1 MFVEPYQ
8 LRLMTEADVPSVMNI
23 EKTAYPFPWTEGN
36 LRDCLKRHYYACV
49 LEVGANIC
57 GYALM
62 SMAAGEAHVLNIC
75 IQPDLQGKGLG
86 RTLLHSLEQT
96 ARENKVEMLLLEV
109 RASNKRAI
117 KLYESLG
124 FNELGCREHYYPGRN
139 GREDALVLARQLS
152 YCGHNTTFGN
162 GPIL

>member
-8 LRLMTEADVPSVMNI
+8 LRLMTEADIQPVMAI

-36 LRDCLKRHYYACV
+36 FRDCLKSNYYACV
-49 LEVGANIC
+49 LEEGGSMC

-75 IQPDLQGKGLG
+75 IHPEQQGKGLG
-86 RTLLHSLEQT
+86 RALMHSLEQT
-96 ARENKVEMLLLEV
+96 ARANKVEMLLLEV

-117 KLYESLG
+117 NLYESMG
-124 FNELGCREHYYPGRN
+124 FNELGCRENYYPSHK
-139 GREDALVLARQLS
+139 GREDALVLAQQLV
-152 YCGHNTTFGN
+152 
-162 GPIL
+162 

>member
-8 LRLMTEADVPSVMNI
+8 LRLMTEADVPSVMQI

-36 LRDCLKRHYYACV
+36 LRDCLKSNYYACV
-49 LEVGANIC
+49 LEDGSDMC

-75 IQPDLQGKGLG
+75 IHPDQQRNGLG
-86 RTLLHSLEQT
+86 RGLLHSLEQI
-96 ARENKVEMLLLEV
+96 ARANKVEMLLLEV

-117 KLYESLG
+117 RLYESMG
-124 FNELGCREHYYPGRN
+124 FNELGCRENYYPNHN
-139 GREDALVLARQLS
+139 GREDALVLARQL
-152 YCGHNTTFGN
+152 
-162 GPIL
+162 I